1 MLYNTDESLTHKA
14 ETIINGNV
22 KNLELISYF
31 CKSTS
36 KTPVF
41 LSVIQRNYPEI
52 KPLIKEG
59 LIVDSEPIKSY
70 IFNLDKFENYFYE
83 KYQEKIDY
91 LKDQILFR
99 KRKKDELIDITESM
113 EPEKDCEDYEQKMRE
128 VLVFARK
135 SIDDLDKMEMEKED
149 FNHIVGEL
157 QKEMMKD
164 FLYKF
169 LFYIRNDE
177 DIIFNKRTE
186 DNESVIHTKILNY
199 LNDCDKGNGW
209 KMFTSLKK
217 KGFFKEFSPAKNYY
231 ISDLGLCVDLKIKEI
246 KWSQD
251 DENYQKTEDEIAQ
264 EKEFNDLIEKF
275 FL

>member
-1 MLYNTDESLTHKA
+1 MLHNMDESLIHKA

-31 CKSTS
+31 CKSTN

-52 KPLIKEG
+52 KPLINEG
-59 LIVDSEPIKSY
+59 LVIDLEPIKSY
-70 IFNLDKFENYFYE
+70 IFNLDKFENYFYD
-83 KYQEKIDY
+83 KYQGKIDS
-91 LKDQILFR
+91 LKDMICSR
-99 KRKKDELIDITESM
+99 KRKKDDLIEVTESL

-135 SIDDLDKMEMEKED
+135 SIGELDKMELEKED
-149 FNHIVGEL
+149 FNHMVGEL

-164 FLYKF
+164 AFYKF

-186 DNESVIHTKILNY
+186 DNESVIHKKILNY

-217 KGFFKEFSPAKNYY
+217 QGFFKEFSPAKNYY

-246 KWSQD
+246 KYSQED
-251 DENYQKTEDEIAQ
+251 QNYQKTEDEIAQ

-275 FL
+275 DL

>member
-1 MLYNTDESLTHKA
+1 MLYNMDESLIHKA

-31 CKSTS
+31 CKSTN

-59 LIVDSEPIKSY
+59 LVIDLEPIKSY
-70 IFNLDKFENYFYE
+70 IFNLDKFENYFYD
-83 KYQEKIDY
+83 KYQGKIDS
-91 LKDQILFR
+91 LKDMIWFR
-99 KRKKDELIDITESM
+99 KRKKDEIISLTENL
-113 EPEKDCEDYEQKMRE
+113 EPEEGCEDYDQKLLE
-128 VLVFARK
+128 VLTYARK
-135 SIDDLDKMEMEKED
+135 SIEDLDNMEMEKED
-149 FNHIVGEL
+149 FNHMVGEL

-164 FLYKF
+164 AFYKF

-186 DNESVIHTKILNY
+186 DNERVIHTKILNY

-209 KMFTSLKK
+209 KMLTFLKK

-246 KWSQD
+246 KYSQD
-251 DENYQKTEDEIAQ
+251 DQNYQKTEDEIAQ

-275 FL
+275 DL